1 MKHLHNN
8 NIVITFVMSKN
19 ISRMKEK
26 PVSKERR
33 SKEKELLFYLRYYK
47 ELKNRGRYEAELDYQ
62 IEKLIEALKQ
72 KD

>member
-1 MKHLHNN
+1 
-8 NIVITFVMSKN
+8 MSKN